1 MLGGRFCTAHADGR
15 RGLRVG
21 VVALALAA
29 AGILSVAAPGGTSEA
44 KTGTAA
50 VELDCSI
57 LEVRAL
63 LGIDLTGMDD
73 DAVRAHVG
81 QVLRLAGPRLT
92 VAANAALDGSI
103 QDVRTFLESGWTAPY
118 AHDLRLRV
126 ALIMS
131 TAGPEVRAEASAALD
146 ADTVEAL
153 EQFLAKEQC
162 KPRDPSVTTTATTA
176 VPSST
181 STTTAPSQRGTGATP
196 PPATPV
202 RQAPTFTG

>member
-1 MLGGRFCTAHADGR
+1 M
-15 RGLRVG
+15 
-21 VVALALAA
+21 
-29 AGILSVAAPGGTSEA
+29 LSVAAPGGTSEA
-44 KTGTAA
+44 TAGTAA

-81 QVLRLAGPRLT
+81 KVLRLAGPRLT
-92 VAANAALDGSI
+92 LAANAALDGSI
-103 QDVRTFLESGWTAPY
+103 QDARTFLESGWTAPY
-118 AHDLRLRV
+118 AHDLRTRV
-126 ALIMS
+126 AVIME
-131 TAGPEVRAEASAALD
+131 TASPEVRAEANAALD

-162 KPRDPSVTTTATTA
+162 KPRDPSVTTT
-176 VPSST
+176 T
-181 STTTAPSQRGTGATP
+181 STTTTPSQPGTGATP

-202 RQAPTFTG
+202 RRTPTFTG